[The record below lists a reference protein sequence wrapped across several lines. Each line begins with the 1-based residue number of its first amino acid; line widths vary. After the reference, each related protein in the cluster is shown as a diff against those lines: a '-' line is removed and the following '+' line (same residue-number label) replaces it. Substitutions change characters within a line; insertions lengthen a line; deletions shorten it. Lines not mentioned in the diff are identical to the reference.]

1 MSDELTMVVMLAIT
15 AGTALFVAWPLMF
28 GCRRPEE
35 FLGPEPGK
43 PVLRRLL
50 FQRDSV
56 YEAVKELEFD
66 LAMGKLSRQDFEQL
80 HERYRRKAV
89 AILKRIDDAKACRLS
104 PDETLD
110 EEGESGVEPP
120 FQPRQQEQASSEPR
134 VDLDVEAE
142 IEAFRRRSKHA
153 RRQDK
158 MGGE

>member
-1 MSDELTMVVMLAIT
+1 MVAMLAIT

-35 FLGPEPGK
+35 FLGPEPGE
-43 PVLRRLL
+43 PALQRLL

-56 YEAVKELEFD
+56 YAAVKELEFD
-66 LAMGKLSRQDFEQL
+66 LAVGKLSREDFEQL
-80 HERYRRKAV
+80 NERYRKKAV
-89 AILKRIDDAKACRLS
+89 AILKRIDDTKAGRLS
-104 PDETLD
+104 LDETQD

-120 FQPRQQEQASSEPR
+120 LQPQQQQQASSEPR
-134 VDLDVEAE
+134 VDLDVEVE

-153 RRQDK
+153 TRQDK